1 MVEVKNSRPA
11 AQRPQV
17 SAARG
22 TSYLILIQVVSRVLT
37 FASNQLVLR
46 RLSPE
51 VFGVATQLEL
61 YYITVLFFSREC
73 LRAAIQREPLARSSA
88 DGTEKKNFPSKK
100 NDNQDGEKEREH
112 AQDVSRSSQ
121 TVVNMSYLAIA
132 LGILLSSFLGVCY
145 HSWATTETTSVP
157 FFYQSVQLVGISCV
171 IELGTE
177 PFFAVVQQRMLYKE
191 RAAVEM
197 TAAFARSIVTCG
209 FTIWASWKGWY
220 TGVLPFGLGYL
231 AFACALLSGYS
242 WQMLTRNKTRGF
254 SFWLT
259 PIQSRYED
267 IFSSWLFIY

>member
-1 MVEVKNSRPA
+1 MVEGKNSRPA
-11 AQRPQV
+11 AQPQV

-73 LRAAIQREPLARSSA
+73 LRAAIQREPLAGSSA
-88 DGTEKKNFPSKK
+88 DVSEKINSPSK
-100 NDNQDGEKEREH
+100 NDKQGSEQEREH

-132 LGILLSSFLGVCY
+132 LGVLLSGFLGICY
-145 HSWATTETTSVP
+145 HSLATTETASVP
-157 FFYQSVQLVGISCV
+157 FFYQSVQLVGFSCI

-177 PFFAVVQQRMLYKE
+177 PFFAVVLQRMLYKE

-197 TAAFARSIVTCG
+197 TAAFARSLVTCG

-242 WQMLTRNKTRGF
+242 WQMLTRDKTRAF

-267 IFSSWLFIY
+267 IFPS

>member
-1 MVEVKNSRPA
+1 MVNSRLA
-11 AQRPQV
+11 AQRPSV
-17 SAARG
+17 SAAQG

-73 LRAAIQREPLARSSA
+73 LRAAIQREPLTRSSA
-88 DGTEKKNFPSKK
+88 DVTEKGTSLKNGTQKS
-100 NDNQDGEKEREH
+100 ERVRAQERT
-112 AQDVSRSSQ
+112 QDVSRSSQ

-132 LGILLSSFLGVCY
+132 LGILLSGFLGICY
-145 HSWATTETTSVP
+145 NSWATTETASVP
-157 FFYQSVQLVGISCV
+157 FFYKSVQLVGLSCI

-177 PFFAVVQQRMLYKE
+177 PFFSVVQQRMLYKD

-197 TAAFARSIVTCG
+197 MAAFARSLVTCG

-231 AFACALLSGYS
+231 AFACALLCGYS
-242 WQMLTRNKTRGF
+242 WQMLKSNKTRTF

-267 IFSSWLFIY
+267 IFYHDYSMLT

>member
-11 AQRPQV
+11 AEQPQV

-73 LRAAIQREPLARSSA
+73 LRAAIQREPLARSSV
-88 DGTEKKNFPSKK
+88 DDTKEKESPSKNGK
-100 NDNQDGEKEREH
+100 KDGQQEREQ

-132 LGILLSSFLGVCY
+132 LGILLSGFLGICY
-145 HSWATTETTSVP
+145 HSWATTETAEVP
-157 FFYQSVQLVGISCV
+157 FFYQSVQLVGFSCI

-197 TAAFARSIVTCG
+197 TAAFVRSFVTCG
-209 FTIWASWKGWY
+209 FTVWTSWKGWY

-242 WQMLTRNKTRGF
+242 WQMLTRDKTRAF

-259 PIQSRYED
+259 PIQARYED
-267 IFSSWLFIY
+267 IS